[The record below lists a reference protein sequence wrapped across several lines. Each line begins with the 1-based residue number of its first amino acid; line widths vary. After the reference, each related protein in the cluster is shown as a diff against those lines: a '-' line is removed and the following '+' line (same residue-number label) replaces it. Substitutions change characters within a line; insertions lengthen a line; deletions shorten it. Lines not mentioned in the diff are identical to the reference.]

1 MERALDGERL
11 IALQAA
17 RVGGDFGYVAAV
29 RTSYITG
36 AIKSAF
42 MLAFCRLR
50 HALKSNVSEASDL
63 LDSFFFMLRYAKCTS
78 SVDA

>member
-1 MERALDGERL
+1 MERALDGDRL
-11 IALQAA
+11 MVLQAA

-50 HALKSNVSEASDL
+50 HALTSKVSEASDL
-63 LDSFFFMLRYAKCTS
+63 LDSFFFMFRYAKCAS